1 MSVKINIPIFLQSLT
16 NNVKVAKVTG
26 STIGECIDDFIKQFP
41 GIEKE
46 LFDKDGN
53 LHYHLTVWI
62 NRESTSPDM
71 MAKTINDGDELDII
85 RLHMGG

>member
-1 MSVKINIPIFLQSLT
+1 MSVKINIPIFLQKLT
-16 NNVKVAKVTG
+16 NNVKVVNVSG
-26 STIGECIDDFIKQFP
+26 STIGECIDQLIKRFP
-41 GIEKE
+41 GVEKE

-62 NRESTSPDM
+62 NRESTHPDM
-71 MAKTINDGDELDII
+71 LAKSINDGDELDII